1 MAEFVVNTDILRS
14 EADSLESVQRE
25 LNAVAARL
33 AGIQISNFLRTGG
46 SSVALNRRIS
56 DCRNAV
62 WNQASNL
69 RKLSS
74 GLDSVARLYDRT
86 EQNLSEPK
94 TQGNSSS
101 SGSGSGGSVP
111 EWAEDF
117 FDRVVGPGILIPGM
131 WPHLLVL
138 NLASVLGSYAV
149 DIHNG
154 ELPGEWSLFSGG
166 INGSGSLWGIPCSG
180 ELGYSFLGYETDTI
194 RKAKWNLEKGDAGI
208 EYGGELSGHILK
220 GEASGNIGILGGKAD
235 ASLGN
240 VGVSGKIN
248 ATLFED
254 GKFTPSLGAEV
265 KGEASALKGS
275 AQGYLGNENYNAHA
289 NASGTLFGAEAS
301 AGAQIGA
308 VTYKNKQGQTV
319 TAYGVKG
326 EVGAEAYVAEGKV
339 SGGFTFMG
347 IDIDIGV
354 SGKAGG
360 AGVEAGGSITTDGA
374 HGEIGAGLGLGAG
387 VEISVDWSDFDPPTW
402 EEIGDSIQ
410 DVGENIGESIQ
421 DVGESIGD
429 GLQAAGDFVQDTG
442 EAIGEGIR
450 NAGEAIGGG
459 LRDAGEA
466 IGDGLRNAGDAVS
479 DFFNW

>member
-14 EADSLESVQRE
+14 EANSLEAVQRE

-33 AGIQISNFLRTGG
+33 SGIQISNFLRTGG

-62 WNQASNL
+62 WNQSSNL
-69 RKLSS
+69 RKLSN

-94 TQGNSSS
+94 TQGSS
-101 SGSGSGGSVP
+101 SGSGGSVP

-117 FDRVVGPGILIPGM
+117 FDRVVGPAILIPGM

-194 RKAKWNLEKGDAGI
+194 RKAKWDLEKGNAGI

-220 GEASGNIGILGGKAD
+220 GEASGNFGILGGKAD

-240 VGVSGKIN
+240 AAVSGKIN

-360 AGVEAGGSITTDGA
+360 AGVSAGGSLTTDGA

-387 VEISVDWSDFDPPTW
+387 VEISVDWSDFDPPTL
-402 EEIGDSIQ
+402 EEIGE
-410 DVGENIGESIQ
+410 GIQ
-421 DVGESIGD
+421 DVGESIGE
-429 GLQAAGDFVQDTG
+429 GFQAAGEFVED
-442 EAIGEGIR
+442 
-450 NAGEAIGGG
+450 AGEWVGDRIT
-459 LRDAGEA
+459 DAGEA
-466 IGDGLRNAGDAVS
+466 IGDGLRNAGEAIS